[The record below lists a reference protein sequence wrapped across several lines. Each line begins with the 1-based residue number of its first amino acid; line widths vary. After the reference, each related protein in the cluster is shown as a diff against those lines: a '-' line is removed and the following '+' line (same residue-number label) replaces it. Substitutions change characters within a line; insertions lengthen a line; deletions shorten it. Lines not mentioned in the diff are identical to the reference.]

1 MCGQCLN
8 ELVRLLGLS
17 RCSSMVDEQRMLLT
31 HGWPQT

>member
-17 RCSSMVDEQRMLLT
+17 GCSMVDEQRMLLT